1 MKTLEVTAAIIRQNG
16 KVLICQ
22 RPVEKNCGLLWEFPG
37 GKIEAGET
45 GEQCIIREC
54 QEELGVTV
62 EVEDIFMELIHTYPD
77 LTVHLTLFH
86 AKIESGTPQ
95 LLEHNAI
102 RWISTGQICQYDF
115 CPADQGILQ
124 ALQDG
129 KK

>member
-1 MKTLEVTAAIIRQNG
+1 MG
-16 KVLICQ
+16 IC
-22 RPVEKNCGLLWEFPG
+22 RRAKWEPG
-37 GKIEAGET
+37 RTK
-45 GEQCIIREC
+45 EQALIREC